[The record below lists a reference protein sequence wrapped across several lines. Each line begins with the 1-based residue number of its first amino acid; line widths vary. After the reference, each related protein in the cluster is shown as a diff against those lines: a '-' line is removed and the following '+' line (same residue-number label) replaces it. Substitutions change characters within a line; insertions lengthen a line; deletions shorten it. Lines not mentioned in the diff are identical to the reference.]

1 MSVFSSVLYRRPRK
15 SKFNLSFENKLSMN
29 LGDLVPV
36 FCKETLPGD
45 RFKVNT
51 EQVLRFAPML
61 APVMHRVKV
70 YMHYFFVPNR
80 ILWNKWE
87 DFITGGRLG
96 TETPAVPYFLHSDLL
111 GSHLE
116 TRQHFFLNGSLTD
129 YLGVPTLSEDDYSN
143 NRISL
148 LPFLAYQQVYN
159 DYYRDQNLT
168 AEVEWDK
175 DMEGEVTNEEL
186 LAEVLK
192 LRRRCWEKDY
202 FTSSLPFAQRG
213 EDVTIPLDFGNDGK
227 MQVKYQNTAFTQG
240 EGTVFRNPAD
250 GTAITTAGLVVTG
263 GTDGR
268 ARKTDAA
275 NNNKIGEITIGQ
287 QGITQPVNNN
297 TMSFG
302 TTKNLDIDNSDN
314 LYIDVEENNAN
325 LLLND
330 IRVSERI
337 QEWLERNARG
347 GARYIEQILSHFGV
361 VGDDARL
368 QRAEYLG
375 GGSQPVIFSEVTQ
388 TSSGTE
394 SSALGDFAGHGV
406 SLGNTMSFNR
416 KFKEHGFVIG
426 IMSIMPRTSY
436 QQGLSRMFTRF
447 DKFDYYFPEFAEL
460 GEQEVKERELYCV
473 RSIADGVHEAQT
485 LEELNDETF
494 GYQQRYAEYKYNP
507 SEVHGDFR
515 SSLNY
520 WHMGRI
526 FGNREGSENEGVPR
540 LNQDFVESHP
550 TNRIFNVVSE
560 NYNKVYV
567 NLYHNFTA
575 IRPMPRHAVPTI

>member
-36 FCKETLPGD
+36 FCKEALPGD

-51 EQVLRFAPML
+51 EQIIRFAPML
-61 APVMHRVKV
+61 APVMHRVNV

-96 TETPAVPYFLHSDLL
+96 TETPAMPTFIHSDLL
-111 GSHLE
+111 GSDLDP
-116 TRQHFFLNGSLTD
+116 RLHFFRNGSLCD
-129 YLGVPTLSEDDYSN
+129 YMGVPTLATDDYSN
-143 NRISL
+143 NLISL
-148 LPFLAYQQVYN
+148 LPFLAYQQIWN
-159 DYYRDQNLT
+159 DYYRDQNLQ
-168 AEVEWDK
+168 EEISWDK
-175 DMEGEVTNEEL
+175 DMEGEQNASVVAEL
-186 LAEVLK
+186 LQ
-192 LRRRCWEKDY
+192 LRKRCWEKDY
-202 FTSSLPFAQRG
+202 FTSALPFAQRG
-213 EDVTIPLDFGNDGK
+213 EDVSIPISFDGEGGTIPVHYREGGN
-227 MQVKYQNTAFTQG
+227 
-240 EGTVFRNPAD
+240 GTVLRDTSTGALVSSN
-250 GTAITTAGLVVTG
+250 GLVVSGDG
-263 GTDGR
+263 GRLRRTEP
-268 ARKTDAA
+268 A
-275 NNNKIGEITIGQ
+275 NNNKIGQVTID
-287 QGITQPVNNN
+287 QGVPATYDLKNN

-302 TTKNLDIDNSDN
+302 STQQIDVDNSEQ
-314 LYIDVEENNAN
+314 LYIDEENAN

-347 GARYIEQILSHFGV
+347 GARYIEQILSHFGI

-375 GGSQPVIFSEVTQ
+375 GGRQPVVFSEVTQ
-388 TSSGTE
+388 TSMSTD
-394 SSALGDFAGHGV
+394 SSALGEYAGHGV
-406 SLGNTMSFNR
+406 SVGNSMSFNR

-426 IMSIMPRTSY
+426 IMSILPRTCY
-436 QQGLSRMFTRF
+436 QQGLPRMFSRM

-460 GEQEVKERELYCV
+460 GEQEIKERELYCV
-473 RSIADGVHEAQT
+473 RSVADGVHEART
-485 LEELNDETF
+485 LEELNDQTF

-515 SSLNY
+515 TSLNY

-526 FGNREGSENEGVPR
+526 FGNREGSENTGIPY
-540 LNQDFVESHP
+540 LSPDFVEAHP
-550 TNRIFNVVSE
+550 TNRIFSVMSE
-560 NYNKVYV
+560 DYNKVYV

>member
-15 SKFNLSFENKLSMN
+15 AKFNLSFENKLSMN
-29 LGDLVPV
+29 LGELVPV

-51 EQVLRFAPML
+51 EQILRFAPML
-61 APVMHRVKV
+61 APVMHRVNV

-96 TETPAVPYFLHSDLL
+96 TETPAMPYFLHSDLL
-111 GSHLE
+111 GSQLE
-116 TRQHFFLNGSLTD
+116 ARQHFFLNGSLTD
-129 YLGVPTLSEDDYSN
+129 YMGVPTLSEDDYSN
-143 NRISL
+143 NKISL
-148 LPFLAYQQVYN
+148 LPFLAYQQVFN

-168 AEVEWDK
+168 EEVSWDH
-175 DMEGEVTNEEL
+175 DLEGEVTNEEL
-186 LAEVLK
+186 LSELLR

-202 FTSSLPFAQRG
+202 FTSALPFAQRG
-213 EDVTIPLDFGNDGK
+213 EDVTIPLDFGEDGR
-227 MQVKYQNTAFTQG
+227 MTIKYQNSAFTQG
-240 EGTVFRNPAD
+240 NGTVFRNPANGD
-250 GTAITTAGLVVTG
+250 AISGSGILVTG
-263 GTDGR
+263 GTNGTAR
-268 ARKTDAA
+268 ATSPAS
-275 NNNKIGEITIGQ
+275 NNKIGSTQVTGQ
-287 QGITQPVNNN
+287 AETAAVFND
-297 TMSFG
+297 TMSLG
-302 TTKNLDIDNSDN
+302 TTRNIDIDNSDN

-325 LLLND
+325 ILLND

-375 GGSQPVIFSEVTQ
+375 GGSQPVVFSEVTQ
-388 TSSGTE
+388 TSMNTD
-394 SSALGDFAGHGV
+394 SSALGEFAGHGV
-406 SLGNTMSFNR
+406 SVGNTMSFNR

-426 IMSIMPRTSY
+426 IMSILPRTCY
-436 QQGLSRMFTRF
+436 QQGLSRMFSRF

-460 GEQEVKERELYCV
+460 GEQEIKERELYCV
-473 RSIADGVHEAQT
+473 RTIADGVHEAKT

-515 SSLNY
+515 STMNF

-526 FGNREGSENEGVPR
+526 FGNRDGSENDSMPR
-540 LNQDFVESHP
+540 LNEDFVSAHP
-550 TNRIFNVVSE
+550 TNRIFNVMSE